1 MEKLDKSKL
10 EKQKVQ
16 LEKKIE
22 IIVKKIENFN
32 KPNPIGF
39 NYKNR
44 KV

>member
-1 MEKLDKSKL
+1 MCDKSKL
-10 EKQKVQ
+10 EKQKIQ

-22 IIVKKIENFN
+22 NIVKKINDLD

>member
-1 MEKLDKSKL
+1 MAKLTKEEL
-10 EKQKVQ
+10 EKQKIQ

-22 IIVKKIENFN
+22 SIVKKLDEFN

-44 KV
+44 VV